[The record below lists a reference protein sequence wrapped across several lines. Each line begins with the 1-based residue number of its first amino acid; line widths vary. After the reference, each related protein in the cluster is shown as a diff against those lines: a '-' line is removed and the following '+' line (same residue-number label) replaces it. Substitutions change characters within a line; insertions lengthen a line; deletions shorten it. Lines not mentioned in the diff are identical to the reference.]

1 MDGRTDGRVGK
12 LTIFSKQYYEHVEE
26 LCSFLRDYNTED
38 IPHLVVTALVR
49 STWKSFYLISRAR
62 LT

>member
-1 MDGRTDGRVGK
+1 
-12 LTIFSKQYYEHVEE
+12 VEE